1 MLTELINYSDKT
13 TLAHDTADPISVG
26 LIQAC
31 PNKALTHLGY
41 GIWHSQWMRTWEK
54 YSSLCLPVIDLKAQ
68 EWG

>member
-41 GIWHSQWMRTWEK
+41 GI
-54 YSSLCLPVIDLKAQ
+54 
-68 EWG
+68 

>member
-13 TLAHDTADPISVG
+13 THVLAHDTADPISVG

-41 GIWHSQWMRTWEK
+41 GI
-54 YSSLCLPVIDLKAQ
+54 
-68 EWG
+68 